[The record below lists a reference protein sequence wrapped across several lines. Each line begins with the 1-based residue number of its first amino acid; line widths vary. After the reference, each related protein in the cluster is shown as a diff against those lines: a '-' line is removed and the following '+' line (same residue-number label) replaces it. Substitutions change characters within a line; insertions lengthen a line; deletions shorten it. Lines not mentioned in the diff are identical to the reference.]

1 MLLNHYVKVQGL
13 VVAHVSTKAMC
24 MLARLLI
31 PLQMIRKSVETRDWL
46 NSLEPRNV
54 RTVMK
59 RVVEE
64 ITVID
69 KQVGLLYVEGTKKE
83 QGSGERRE

>member
-1 MLLNHYVKVQGL
+1 
-13 VVAHVSTKAMC
+13 
-24 MLARLLI
+24 
-31 PLQMIRKSVETRDWL
+31 MIRKSVETRNWL

-54 RTVMK
+54 RAVMK

-64 ITVID
+64 VTMID

-83 QGSGERRE
+83 TISGG

>member
-1 MLLNHYVKVQGL
+1 
-13 VVAHVSTKAMC
+13 
-24 MLARLLI
+24 
-31 PLQMIRKSVETRDWL
+31 MIRKSVETRDWL

-83 QGSGERRE
+83 QGSGKQLNGFGQ

>member
-1 MLLNHYVKVQGL
+1 MVYY
-13 VVAHVSTKAMC
+13 T
-24 MLARLLI
+24 
-31 PLQMIRKSVETRDWL
+31 QMICKSVETRDWL

-54 RTVMK
+54 RAVMK

-64 ITVID
+64 VTMID

-83 QGSGERRE
+83 TVSGGLG